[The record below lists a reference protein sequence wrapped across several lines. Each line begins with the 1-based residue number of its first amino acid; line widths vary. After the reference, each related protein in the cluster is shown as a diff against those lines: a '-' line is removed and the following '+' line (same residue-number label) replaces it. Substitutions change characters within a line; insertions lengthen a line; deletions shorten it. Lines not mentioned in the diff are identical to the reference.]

1 MNLSDDFISQL
12 QNLMQQV
19 QTLLPPT
26 PASID
31 WQQTLACRWRTVGK
45 QSYLEAIDDLSPIC
59 LNDLQGITRPGQ
71 GARQARRHRF

>member
-1 MNLSDDFISQL
+1 MKLSDDFISQL

-31 WQQTLACRWRTVGK
+31 WQQTLACRWRTLANK
-45 QSYLEAIDDLSPIC
+45 AI
-59 LNDLQGITRPGQ
+59 
-71 GARQARRHRF
+71 